1 MKACSMV
8 FVNEWV
14 FVVLPLYAR
23 HQAGYLASRY
33 LQAGIS
39 LQGDHEQSQ
48 RICSLQFGSL
58 APREWVWNLIG
69 NLEKEVPFF
78 FWMSWL
84 GLLMVTGVEEGILGV
99 GMTVVKSCPSCV
111 FLPIAGGQVELNRR
125 RSLTPLARFEL
136 LSVMVHTSVL
146 ICYWELNSKMSF
158 YHFCNWNCMKA
169 SNLFSSITSEVA

>member
-1 MKACSMV
+1 MQYGFCQWMSICCAPTVCQAPG
-8 FVNEWV
+8 WV
-14 FVVLPLYAR
+14 PGIQVSS
-23 HQAGYLASRY
+23 SRY
-33 LQAGIS
+33 LPSRRSWTVTENLFITVW
-39 LQGDHEQSQ
+39 
-48 RICSLQFGSL
+48 IFGSKG
-58 APREWVWNLIG
+58 VS
-69 NLEKEVPFF
+69 LEFNWEPGERSSFFF

-99 GMTVVKSCPSCV
+99 GMAVVKSCPYCV

-169 SNLFSSITSEVA
+169 NNLFSSITSEVA